1 VIPGADWGN
10 MTEADRKTW
19 QRYECNDLFVAKR
32 LFKHSMTS
40 CDENN
45 FIQSTAAD
53 SSFPLVAIMS
63 ATTTRSVHDP
73 TVKVLSLFQL
83 LFTSLSRS
91 LDCGFRYL
99 FVLGYDKG
107 DKFYDSK
114 SGKERTY
121 TWFDKNIAQPL
132 RENNVLISLK
142 MVKVDNVAKK
152 PGPVFLE
159 IARTAYRMNA
169 TFMYR
174 VNDDTEFRGKWPR
187 AYTNAL
193 MSLSEPYGAVGPNSI
208 GSDNRILTHDFV
220 HRLHMEI
227 FDMNYY
233 PPELPDWWMDDWITH
248 VYGPVRTFHSKKIGV
263 IHHTQVHGQR
273 YRVDLS
279 NERNL
284 KNLIIRGRN
293 KIRKWMVENRVNPD
307 IISEFDHSLRMP
319 LRLGKR
325 DMIATKLKDL
335 PPIKSF

>member
-1 VIPGADWGN
+1 MIPGADWGN

-114 SGKERTY
+114 SVCV
-121 TWFDKNIAQPL
+121 L
-132 RENNVLISLK
+132 R
-142 MVKVDNVAKK
+142 
-152 PGPVFLE
+152 
-159 IARTAYRMNA
+159 
-169 TFMYR
+169 
-174 VNDDTEFRGKWPR
+174 
-187 AYTNAL
+187 
-193 MSLSEPYGAVGPNSI
+193 
-208 GSDNRILTHDFV
+208 
-220 HRLHMEI
+220 
-227 FDMNYY
+227 
-233 PPELPDWWMDDWITH
+233 
-248 VYGPVRTFHSKKIGV
+248 
-263 IHHTQVHGQR
+263 
-273 YRVDLS
+273 
-279 NERNL
+279 
-284 KNLIIRGRN
+284 
-293 KIRKWMVENRVNPD
+293 
-307 IISEFDHSLRMP
+307 
-319 LRLGKR
+319 
-325 DMIATKLKDL
+325 
-335 PPIKSF
+335 